1 MSSEQ
6 IKYLDAVRKNF
17 VFDLHH
23 NLNQSIKNKAMLS
36 LKYDDLN
43 FWVTLVQISIIVIS
57 TGLTVMNSIK
67 SYFELQSQV
76 IDVISIV
83 MTALI
88 GLIMAIYRFYKMD
101 ERKEALC
108 NLRDNYTG
116 IINKFNKVI
125 HRMDHFVITEE
136 SSDDWDKLKSNY
148 QDEVLDNYLQIREDF
163 DTIFDYQDIIHYKNK
178 FKKLYLKHEIL
189 NNEIDTVHFF
199 KKEPMSQYQK
209 PVKSNSTES
218 TRLFSPR
225 TKSKHLNFDEFINN
239 YETKYLKAYQHQ
251 QQHKKTNQEL
261 YEEMLHP
268 GEPSTVPHLS
278 ESSSDGETSDVK
290 LNSSTQGKN
299 EKSKAVKSLNIQEEN
314 PDGEEMTSESGS
326 ETEKTTQTSKNEK
339 KKKNKNPL
347 QLTIE
352 TPNSQANSKMLHVV

>member
-1 MSSEQ
+1 MRSEQ

-17 VFDLHH
+17 LFDLHH
-23 NLNQSIKNKAMLS
+23 NLNQSIKSKAMLS

-125 HRMDHFVITEE
+125 HRMDHFVITDE

-163 DTIFDYQDIIHYKNK
+163 ETIFDYQDIIHYKNK
-178 FKKLYLKHEIL
+178 FKRLYLRHEII

-239 YETKYLKAYQHQ
+239 YETKYLQAFQHQ
-251 QQHKKTNQEL
+251 QQNKKTNQEL
-261 YEEMLHP
+261 YEEMINP
-268 GEPSTVPHLS
+268 EDANTMPHLS
-278 ESSSDGETSDVK
+278 ESSSDGETGDVK
-290 LNSSTQGKN
+290 TKTSTDNNN
-299 EKSKAVKSLNIQEEN
+299 ELSQTVNSLNIQEEQ
-314 PDGEEMTSESGS
+314 PDGEEIMSQGENDGENTS
-326 ETEKTTQTSKNEK
+326 SKSK

-352 TPNSQANSKMLHVV
+352 TPNTPANSKMLHIV

>member
-1 MSSEQ
+1 MSTEQ

-23 NLNQSIKNKAMLS
+23 NLNQSIKSKAMLS

-76 IDVISIV
+76 IDVISIIL
-83 MTALI
+83 TALI

-108 NLRDNYTG
+108 NLRDNYTS

-125 HRMDHFVITEE
+125 HRMEHFVITDD
-136 SSDDWDKLKSNY
+136 SSDEWDKLKSNY

-178 FKKLYLKHEIL
+178 FKRLYLKHEII

-209 PVKSNSTES
+209 PVKGKSSET
-218 TRLFSPR
+218 THLFSPR

-251 QQHKKTNQEL
+251 QQNKKSNQEL
-261 YEEMLHP
+261 YDEIIHTNND
-268 GEPSTVPHLS
+268 STMPHLS
-278 ESSSDGETSDVK
+278 ETSTEEETPEVETTVSSQTV
-290 LNSSTQGKN
+290 N
-299 EKSKAVKSLNIQEEN
+299 SLNIQEET
-314 PDGEEMTSESGS
+314 PDIEEKEESQS
-326 ETEKTTQTSKNEK
+326 NEDK

-352 TPNSQANSKMLHVV
+352 TPNSKSNGQMLHVI